1 MGVTMKN
8 VFSRTTLATAVSMAL
23 CGILAAPAVI
33 AQDDSDDEQLR
44 LEEVIVTANRRD
56 QSLQDAAIAISAISG
71 TALEEINAS
80 SFSDYFRNIPSLSI
94 TDRGPG
100 SNNIT
105 IRGVTVDAQEGQ
117 IPTTAIYVDESPIT
131 AQFSNT
137 DLRVYDIE
145 RVEVLRGPQGTLYGS
160 TALGGA
166 VRFITKKAN
175 PNEFEGYVSARF
187 ESIAHGD
194 TGFAVNGAVNFPLIE
209 DTLGL
214 RISAYSE
221 EDAGYIDN
229 FGSIDAYLAATNPQ
243 PVEKDIGGTETQG
256 GRLNLFWNATDS
268 FRATLGYVYQ
278 ETDGVGQPMVETVLG
293 LATFDANFDRTGF
306 DPVPAA
312 QQTPIDALA
321 TFANGDE
328 SLRDEMKMP
337 SLNLA
342 YSTENWGE
350 FTYNYTDLE
359 HSFRRGSNE
368 DNSNPFADQNIRFVF
383 FEDFDYDNEAHE
395 LRWVSNPEHRV
406 RWVLGAFKE
415 DNFTHI
421 NVRVIADDPW
431 IQLRNPGLTDI
442 DAVLA
447 AAGLPENHVEF
458 TDENFGTE
466 QEAYYGELTVD
477 INDQW
482 QVTGGIRYSE
492 WESYGEFSFGRF
504 GDVFFVGGDLE
515 GTAPGDVAGLD
526 VEEYGFEDPGGAFP
540 KNDVTIGKLNIAYQP
555 GDDTLVFAQWS
566 EGFRLVEL
574 GVNEIED
581 PACLT
586 GGSDEIPGLN
596 GQNLNPVQFS
606 DDLTNIEVGVKKG
619 FANGRVTANVGA
631 YVIDWSNIQ
640 FEGELPNDC
649 GGVLPNGDAE
659 IKGLEFE
666 VSALLSDDWRISVA
680 SAITDGEITRV
691 PQLVREDNTL
701 IPLNLADPTG
711 ARIGTRMPGTPRT
724 QFSVTTDY
732 TWLELIGGFD
742 GNLNVNYVYTDAV
755 NNNQN
760 ESNVPGL
767 RGSLIKGDDISL
779 LNLGFTLEKDSLSFD
794 FYVNNVF
801 DSIQSAFSTINRAE
815 TRLQYNIARPRVI
828 GVGIRKEF

>member
-1 MGVTMKN
+1 M
-8 VFSRTTLATAVSMAL
+8 L
-23 CGILAAPAVI
+23 CGTLAAPAAL
-33 AQDDSDDEQLR
+33 AQDDADNDSELK
-44 LEEVIVTANRRD
+44 LEEIIVTANRRD

-71 TALEEINAS
+71 TALEEIGAS

-160 TALGGA
+160 TALGGT
-166 VRFITKKAN
+166 VRFITRKGN

-194 TGFAVNGAVNFPLIE
+194 TGFAVNAAVNFPLIE
-209 DTLGL
+209 NTLGL

-229 FGSIDAYLAATNPQ
+229 FGSIDAYLAASNPE
-243 PVEKDIGGTETQG
+243 PVEKDIGGTETEG
-256 GRLNLFWNATDS
+256 GRLSLLWNVTDS
-268 FRATLGYVYQ
+268 FTATVGYVYQ
-278 ETDGVGQPMVETVLG
+278 DTDGVGQPMVETVTG
-293 LATFDANFDRTGF
+293 RATFDANFEQNGF
-306 DPVPAA
+306 DPVPVDR
-312 QQTPIDALA
+312 QTPIDALA

-342 YSTENWGE
+342 YSTDNWGE

-368 DNSNPFADQNIRFVF
+368 DNSNPFADQNIRYAS
-383 FEDFDYDNEAHE
+383 FEDFDYENEAHE
-395 LRWVSNPEHRV
+395 FRWVSGPESRV
-406 RWVLGAFKE
+406 RWIFGAFKE
-415 DNFTHI
+415 DNFTHV
-421 NVRVIADDPW
+421 NARVIADDPW

-447 AAGLPENHVEF
+447 AAGLPENHVQF
-458 TDENFGTE
+458 TDEKFGTE
-466 QEAYYGELTVD
+466 QEAFYGELTVD

-492 WESYGEFSFGRF
+492 WESYRGFSSGRF
-504 GDVFFVGGDLE
+504 GNVFFVGGDLE
-515 GTAPGDVAGLD
+515 GIAPGDVAGLD
-526 VEEYGFEDPGGAFP
+526 VEKYGSEDPPSRFP
-540 KNDVTIGKLNIAYQP
+540 SNDATIGKLNVAYQP
-555 GDDTLVFAQWS
+555 NDDMLVFAQWS

-574 GVNEIED
+574 GVNKIED

-586 GGSDEIPGLN
+586 GGSNEIPGLN
-596 GQNLNPVQFS
+596 GKNLNPVQFS
-606 DDLTNIEVGVKKG
+606 DDLTNIELGVKKG
-619 FANGRVTANVGA
+619 FADGRVTANVGA
-631 YVIDWSNIQ
+631 YMIDWKNIQ

-659 IKGLEFE
+659 IRGLEFE
-666 VSALLSDDWRISVA
+666 ISALLSDDWRLSVA
-680 SAITDGEITRV
+680 GAVTDGEITRV

-711 ARIGTRMPGTPRT
+711 AQNGTRMPGTPRT
-724 QFSVTTDY
+724 QFSVKTDY
-732 TWLELIGGFD
+732 TWPGLVSGFD

-767 RGSLIKGDDISL
+767 RGSLIEGDDISL
-779 LNLGFTLEKDSLSFD
+779 LNLGFTLEKESLAFD

-801 DSIQSAFSTINRAE
+801 DSIQSAFSTTNRAE

-828 GVGIRKEF
+828 GVGVRKEF